1 MTLEELQTKH
11 LELQDSYKELETNY
25 NSLKTKHDTDLETID
40 KLNQD
45 VESLKETNMQLF
57 LRVTQP
63 TDNIDTKNDTKEPS
77 KGATPREKLDDLL
90 NNF

>member
-25 NSLKTKHDTDLETID
+25 NALKTKSDTDAETID
-40 KLNQD
+40 KLNSD
-45 VESLKETNMQLF
+45 IASLKETNMQLF

-63 TDNIDTKNDTKEPS
+63 TDNNITTNDNKEPS
-77 KGATPREKLDDLL
+77 KDVSPKEKITTLL
-90 NNF
+90 SDF